1 MDKRTYL
8 SYKSEM
14 FAHTAAK
21 RRIANVAVLWAHQIK
36 SDKGVENRIFDTATS
51 KMRRAHFFLSFL
63 TFFHFSHLLQ

>member
-21 RRIANVAVLWAHQIK
+21 RRIANVMAACGAFTQRFARNFV
-36 SDKGVENRIFDTATS
+36 
-51 KMRRAHFFLSFL
+51 
-63 TFFHFSHLLQ
+63 